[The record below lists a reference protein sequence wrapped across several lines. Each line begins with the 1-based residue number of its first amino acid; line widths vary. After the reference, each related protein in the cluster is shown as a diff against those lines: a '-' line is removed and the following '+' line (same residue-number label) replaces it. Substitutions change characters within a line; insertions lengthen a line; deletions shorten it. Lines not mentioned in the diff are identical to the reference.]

1 MATEY
6 VQAREEEDIICKLMQ
21 TMRSMLCV
29 VHELVKNKAHGASG
43 EGGGGY
49 FLKNG
54 EGAKIL
60 PKVALQMTYRFAL
73 ASIM

>member
-1 MATEY
+1 
-6 VQAREEEDIICKLMQ
+6 
-21 TMRSMLCV
+21 MLCV

-43 EGGGGY
+43 GGGGY